1 MDLYDD
7 VLVMA
12 LIASSIVGA
21 VSFRDLRGGCAVAV
35 DRHSTGMHGRNE
47 GNSSAHQVEYWG
59 HDHSKMAIF
68 AAAAHQQVDR
78 AGVDI
83 DLLLEDLWGMLHRGP
98 DNHRENGMGKLK
110 TVKNGS
116 RGVCSTV
123 SLVTTNGDGGTK
135 QGAMEVFWLVK
146 SIEISLH
153 SSIEPCDHVNI
164 KVSYVNYVL
173 IVA

>member
-1 MDLYDD
+1 MDLYGD

-12 LIASSIVGA
+12 LIASSVVGA

-98 DNHRENGMGKLK
+98 DNHRENGMGK
-110 TVKNGS
+110 VSADGAGEDIGGEIKN
-116 RGVCSTV
+116 REKMAPEVCAAQS
-123 SLVTTNGDGGTK
+123 
-135 QGAMEVFWLVK
+135 
-146 SIEISLH
+146 H
-153 SSIEPCDHVNI
+153 
-164 KVSYVNYVL
+164 
-173 IVA
+173 